1 MGHARMSR
9 DRHSKLWKF
18 GKGGISHQRET
29 EELLS
34 KKLTVGQPSGERN
47 KPKLDIWLTTRVEAD
62 QRFHV
67 KMWKHGLLE

>member
-1 MGHARMSR
+1 MGRARMSR

-18 GKGGISHQRET
+18 GKDGISHQRGT

-34 KKLTVGQPSGERN
+34 KKLTVGQPSGGRN
-47 KPKLDIWLTTRVEAD
+47 KPKLDIWLAARFEAD
-62 QRFHV
+62 QRLHI